1 MPSLADRM
9 TAAVFQ
15 PPTANA
21 SAEERPA
28 SLHDALEAL
37 ERASNTKPKQRAV
50 NLPGAVH
57 VICRHAFEHGLDQS
71 SLRGLVHVA
80 SVKTELDQTS
90 VTTLIKNLYPSQRVP
105 ADVVVTIVG
114 ALGQGKGKPTPAT
127 QNSFVKWLITVHEII
142 EDPTVLSR
150 LYSVLFGLLDS
161 ISIRLEYARGL
172 GNEPALQGLLR
183 VYKDYYPDIILGSTS
198 ASRNS
203 FPPAPDA
210 EWRSRIAAIQ
220 ERAAAEDA
228 GSEQRNG
235 FKASVTLEGID
246 NVEDFI
252 EKLDRIELPGQMI
265 SFLTD
270 PLLQKYV
277 ELTSSPII
285 SQRIQ
290 LWLQSCLKDQYNA
303 TVEGVVETHF
313 LSDILDGLLKHAQY
327 TKTLLPVIALLH
339 PNTTFCGQVASIS
352 AWFMCSLTPTD
363 ARVTYFQPV
372 ERALL
377 DHGPLSYEHLLGF
390 YVSLYRQW
398 TNRVTPQP
406 SRYGSALG
414 HPDQRA
420 LAHPVPIHKHYP
432 EEMTMSFNSIM
443 RDFYNLTWLSRGLVA
458 EPPKCVGLLC
468 EPALRDDLQDYLAE
482 LDQEYN
488 INVALNITHNP
499 LLASLSLAAWL
510 EVENEEIDKEGYD
523 PEAIQRHAGPVG
535 QISLEKLRA
544 RGGVHV
550 EWEAYRVRVLKWLE
564 ERGLGGPKAF
574 MFAASVPLR
583 TKYGDRV

>member
-1 MPSLADRM
+1 MSDIGHPPLVPCSLYLDSFARG
-9 TAAVFQ
+9 AKF
-15 PPTANA
+15 
-21 SAEERPA
+21 S
-28 SLHDALEAL
+28 
-37 ERASNTKPKQRAV
+37 
-50 NLPGAVH
+50 PG
-57 VICRHAFEHGLDQS
+57 
-71 SLRGLVHVA
+71 
-80 SVKTELDQTS
+80 
-90 VTTLIKNLYPSQRVP
+90 VP
-105 ADVVVTIVG
+105 AC
-114 ALGQGKGKPTPAT
+114 LG
-127 QNSFVKWLITVHEII
+127 
-142 EDPTVLSR
+142 
-150 LYSVLFGLLDS
+150 
-161 ISIRLEYARGL
+161 
-172 GNEPALQGLLR
+172 
-183 VYKDYYPDIILGSTS
+183 
-198 ASRNS
+198 
-203 FPPAPDA
+203 
-210 EWRSRIAAIQ
+210 
-220 ERAAAEDA
+220 RAAER
-228 GSEQRNG
+228 GHNPQ
-235 FKASVTLEGID
+235 
-246 NVEDFI
+246 
-252 EKLDRIELPGQMI
+252 
-265 SFLTD
+265 
-270 PLLQKYV
+270 
-277 ELTSSPII
+277 
-285 SQRIQ
+285 
-290 LWLQSCLKDQYNA
+290 
-303 TVEGVVETHF
+303 
-313 LSDILDGLLKHAQY
+313 
-327 TKTLLPVIALLH
+327 IALLH

-420 LAHPVPIHKHYP
+420 LYDLATHFSTLSLSLIVDLPPNSPFSLVITSAILTFYEQLSTLSKPHHIPIILPPVSLIYLLNLSPNTSVFSRINGIIASYRHTFSAHPVPIHKHYP